1 VGHEPSEIAREAL
14 LRDRLEVRLRRREQR
29 HPDQEGH
36 QQARVALAS
45 YLRLG
50 ANAQRALERPSRE
63 REEERHVELMDEPHE
78 EVEARRGVGT
88 LQVPRLV
95 VERPGCMK
103 REQQERGADAQPV
116 DVLAPRQRAGGHWT
130 SLRAHRRRTRKAVPP

>member
-1 VGHEPSEIAREAL
+1 EEVDEKPQVVPREVLQAREEVGHEPSEIAREAL

-29 HPDQEGH
+29 RPDQEGH

-78 EVEARRGVGT
+78 EGEGRRGVGS
-88 LQVPRLV
+88 LQGPR
-95 VERPGCMK
+95 
-103 REQQERGADAQPV
+103 RG
-116 DVLAPRQRAGGHWT
+116 
-130 SLRAHRRRTRKAVPP
+130 VPPPAPLHTAT